1 MVDKN
6 KKDQFYDVFDEIEKS
21 LKASNEQEENEIDDN
36 AKSDD
41 FVEPQ
46 DKELSENEVEKE
58 DLDESIDDGEK
69 NESLDNDEFDDEQEI
84 EEDLEVEDVPD
95 REDDIYARMKR
106 KPSVEDDEP
115 VRTIQGKTT
124 FSKGKEVGDDL
135 LVSKEDRKKPVE
147 EEVDMQDQ
155 VEAEEERRAQ
165 RAEEKEKYRKYREK
179 EQRHRAINEGLYKDA
194 EKYEESQAQAYSSNQ
209 SESLSGID
217 FSSNSDDSPELE
229 REIGT
234 PKFSGVSSKNNNSSQ
249 DDKKKEDNAKKFAE
263 KISETDLE
271 MKNQSVKNQRKTK
284 GKKLNRA
291 FNSSAAQKT
300 SKENTREM
308 FYNNSVSNDG
318 VFLKDS
324 IPDNSSSS
332 PLNDEG
338 QMERFAGRDENRFNK
353 GFSTEISSTMKVK
366 SDFGVNKNASVYGDV
381 SPLNKKNTGDKENSS
396 SDGFKKTNKKLSKSV
411 NKNAQ
416 KRYYKNALNVG
427 LVGNLE
433 TKTQTQ
439 QVVNNTSSLNTNFP
453 KSNTQFNT
461 VNYNKTTLNNSRLE
475 PRLESRNKQ
484 LFANS
489 AGLGMS
495 GTVARVAKDDY
506 SSPISGNGYD
516 AFKGINAKARAFESQ
531 GIVND
536 TVKQSRKFA
545 KLKGDLN
552 FSNSNVG
559 VNQQSLN
566 RPLMSSSAINRNR
579 STTSSFS
586 AKRYGSNS
594 SNFSSTN
601 NSVVDPGVKYVKS
614 NDDYN
619 VPLKGYSDPLS
630 YASVGRKAQ
639 AFESQGIVND
649 TVKQSRKF
657 DKLKAESLDRKDRN
671 IIKSGNSS
679 TTLSSTISV
688 GGNRPAF
695 SSATNTK
702 RTSSRAFNQNN
713 FYSNG
718 MRSKFAAESMK
729 KDVFGIDSI
738 GEDSGYFRSSYR
750 NGDKNYSYQ
759 IGYSYNGI
767 GSSNRSGS
775 INSVGMRNISND
787 SIKNARLYD
796 KLKGPDTF
804 GSISHSY
811 NVRGANPN
819 ILASNYSSTGVFG
832 QNGQAHSP
840 RIGNNLGQSV
850 QYQSFVYG
858 GAGNALNVKSSSAF
872 NSNSINSQSSKLGT
886 NHSPAR
892 NAMAAFAISK
902 GSVFSTNSVNS
913 IRPSNSLNYKDTL
926 LNAKG
931 IEHGIGVVEGK
942 QASDLGSELK
952 NTISGKPSKYKKESS
967 REVISD
973 KRGKLTIARK
983 EAAPGIIENNEK
995 LDGVKYSKKKEQELL
1010 RKNQELKVGKAKY
1023 KANLFG
1029 KDLDEQLQ
1037 DFEDVKKRHEYTK
1050 GGDGVI
1056 RLGRNHELDAL
1067 EKNDSDVFGFSKP
1080 KLDEFGNPIVDDGMS
1095 SISGFKGRVGN
1106 KNDFL
1111 GAKTVNSSIGKNSKM
1126 RVGNGGPLG
1135 GKMKGVG
1142 LTKGNAI
1149 VGNFMSQTGK
1159 TYGKKYDN
1167 PGGTFM
1173 TMPQM
1178 PKVKKASPSIGKGFS
1193 GLLSGA
1199 IAIGGTY
1206 GAGQSYQKS
1215 RHSMPENG
1223 WHVVE
1228 ADMNEEFGNLD
1239 SDFYTEAA
1247 KKMIFA
1253 RQKCYYEIMMGR
1265 EPSDELKEKAR
1276 DDLLPLKELE
1286 NKHIRKVT
1294 LDGVEYSKED
1304 LEFDNV
1310 KEWTEDKLSK
1320 AVGKPVV
1327 LAGKKA
1333 NFRYVDEDWETL
1345 IGEDKFILQSDS
1357 DIVFPDGTGGDAAPA
1372 SFFSNGGSLGSLRGA
1387 DNAQKIWN
1395 ALSDL
1400 GYSEAGIAGIMGNL
1414 MLESGLDPD
1423 IQEIGHSQQGYG
1435 LAQWTSANR
1444 KAGLKAYANSK
1455 GVPISDLQMQVEY
1468 LDLEL
1473 RRDLP
1478 GLYNYLK
1485 TTNDYSAATDRFMNE
1500 YERPGIPNRGQRQSY
1515 AKEIW
1520 GNTRNLQLDEGVS
1533 NTDDDSPEVGF
1544 LDKVFDFII
1553 PTSYADPISDPED
1566 PDSETN
1572 RYADGI
1578 ERAEKRKKEDKK
1590 YKVNGDEK
1598 VMTVKDGRKQKF
1610 IYTPWSR
1617 ITRQGSDQL
1626 KLKQKEESYTSD
1638 GYGTIDGRFA
1648 VAVTPEYGKIGDK
1661 IDAYLDDG
1669 TKIPAIIVDIKNPA
1683 DDNYEA
1689 VGHELSDGTLNVL
1702 EFYTNWEG
1710 RHSNPGEPGSG
1721 NRSEWSGKGVEKIVN
1736 LNDNYLGNTP
1746 GGSDGMEFGDEGANS
1761 GGTGADGVDDD
1772 TTLSAAVS
1780 MSDEEQAGQILFLR
1794 EMLGLGAIG
1803 GFYKYPDNQ
1812 DEYNKYIL
1820 DHVDFAMTGKDAEI
1834 TPNIDFEYVTVS
1846 DTEDRVVE
1854 DENGNQRVEQ
1864 GKKYV
1869 ELVIKNNVQCNLSY
1883 LEQHD
1888 ENFNKWDM
1896 FAKKYGDKIPQSY
1909 IALNSANFEEI
1920 FNIDL
1925 QPQGYASSGSYIT
1938 AGFAGAI
1945 DFNEVTGIP
1954 YLDFAIAVANDDR
1967 HGYSQGPMRDSL
1979 VDFDCSSLVYY
1990 SLQQTMFPQLPKG
2003 AFTTHNMGGVLMG
2016 LGYERHSGAGPFQVG
2031 DILVNSQTHTEMVV
2045 GVAPSGRPITVGA
2058 KSAEG
2063 GGIYGSAGDQTG
2075 REIMVGENYTRW
2087 ESLYRPPKAM
2097 MNAIEQQN
2105 KATEQK
2111 KKIKEEK
2118 AKKEKEKQKKKE
2130 KEKESDN

>member
-1 MVDKN
+1 MSNKKN
-6 KKDQFYDVFDEIEKS
+6 KKDQFYDVFDDIEKK
-21 LKASNEQEENEIDDN
+21 LNE
-36 AKSDD
+36 
-41 FVEPQ
+41 
-46 DKELSENEVEKE
+46 L
-58 DLDESIDDGEK
+58 
-69 NESLDNDEFDDEQEI
+69 NDEDTQ
-84 EEDLEVEDVPD
+84 LEVEDNEHSELFDELDKELQSEDFEQTDQENLEQAVCEPESNKEENFDEQELLDGDENEFEVEDVSD
-95 REDDIYARMKR
+95 RDDIYTRMKN
-106 KPSVEDDEP
+106 KTSVDDDEP
-115 VRTIQGKTT
+115 VRSIQGKTT
-124 FSKGKEVGDDL
+124 LSKGKQVGDELFLD
-135 LVSKEDRKKPVE
+135 KEDRKKPVD

-155 VEAEEERRAQ
+155 VEAEEERRVL
-165 RAEEKEKYRKYREK
+165 RAEEKEKYKKYREK
-179 EQRHRAINEGLYKDA
+179 VQRHRAINEGLYKDA
-194 EKYEESQAQAYSSNQ
+194 EKNKTNQTQAYSSTN
-209 SESLSGID
+209 SESLPGID
-217 FSSNSDDSPELE
+217 FSSTNNDNSFELE
-229 REIGT
+229 RSLDT
-234 PKFSGVSSKNNNSSQ
+234 PKFNGVSSQNNNSSK
-249 DDKKKEDNAKKFAE
+249 DDKKKEDNAKKF
-263 KISETDLE
+263 SEE
-271 MKNQSVKNQRKTK
+271 FSEINSEIEHRQVVN
-284 GKKLNRA
+284 GKKKSKIKPSNN
-291 FNSSAAQKT
+291 FSSQNPFD
-300 SKENTREM
+300 ENTRKM
-308 FYNNSVSNDG
+308 FYNNAITNDG
-318 VFLKDS
+318 IFFKDS
-324 IPDNSSSS
+324 VPNNQPNG

-338 QMERFAGRDENRFNK
+338 QMERFAGRDEKVFNK

-366 SDFGVNKNASVYGDV
+366 SDAGVNKDATVYDDVSLSGEKPKDKGSVTQPIKVDSNISKPNSKKFKKNYYNGSLINNSTNFKTNSSQQSSSANAFTNRTQLNSMNYNNSVFKNRSSSLNVKNIDGNKLLSGSNFIMSGTITHSVKDDYV
-381 SPLNKKNTGDKENSS
+381 SPL
-396 SDGFKKTNKKLSKSV
+396 
-411 NKNAQ
+411 
-416 KRYYKNALNVG
+416 
-427 LVGNLE
+427 
-433 TKTQTQ
+433 
-439 QVVNNTSSLNTNFP
+439 
-453 KSNTQFNT
+453 
-461 VNYNKTTLNNSRLE
+461 
-475 PRLESRNKQ
+475 
-484 LFANS
+484 
-489 AGLGMS
+489 
-495 GTVARVAKDDY
+495 
-506 SSPISGNGYD
+506 SGNGYNAFKNINSKAKDFQDQGIVNDTVKQARKFAKLKNESD
-516 AFKGINAKARAFESQ
+516 AFSARSNDLLETNKSTQMSSVVRKNNSFNQPIGSRRLNSFLEREGSVSANESLSSSGVKVVKVKDDYNVPLNGSSDYSSYKAVNRRAQVFVSQ

-536 TVKQSRKFA
+536 TVKQA
-545 KLKGDLN
+545 K
-552 FSNSNVG
+552 
-559 VNQQSLN
+559 
-566 RPLMSSSAINRNR
+566 
-579 STTSSFS
+579 
-586 AKRYGSNS
+586 
-594 SNFSSTN
+594 
-601 NSVVDPGVKYVKS
+601 
-614 NDDYN
+614 
-619 VPLKGYSDPLS
+619 
-630 YASVGRKAQ
+630 
-639 AFESQGIVND
+639 
-649 TVKQSRKF
+649 KF
-657 DKLKAESLDRKDRN
+657 DILKSDSLARKDRN
-671 IIKSGNSS
+671 IIKAGNSS
-679 TTLSSTISV
+679 TRLSETISV
-688 GGNRPAF
+688 NGGEGIKQ
-695 SSATNTK
+695 SSSNIINN
-702 RTSSRAFNQNN
+702 SSVIGSNHKN
-713 FYSNG
+713 FYSASIN
-718 MRSKFAAESMK
+718 SNFAIQSTK
-729 KDVFGIDSI
+729 KDVFGVDFI
-738 GEDSGYFRSSYR
+738 GKNSGYFKTSYR

-759 IGYSYNGI
+759 VGGYSYN
-767 GSSNRSGS
+767 SLRSG
-775 INSVGMRNISND
+775 NSFNTNKGVDMRNISNNTT
-787 SIKNARLYD
+787 KNARLYE
-796 KLKGPDTF
+796 KLKGNDVVLNNFSSLTDNNQHLSLIYRNSLGVSP
-804 GSISHSY
+804 INNINQSY
-811 NVRGANPN
+811 RLDVDP
-819 ILASNYSSTGVFG
+819 
-832 QNGQAHSP
+832 
-840 RIGNNLGQSV
+840 
-850 QYQSFVYG
+850 
-858 GAGNALNVKSSSAF
+858 
-872 NSNSINSQSSKLGT
+872 SNSFTAKKTMG
-886 NHSPAR
+886 
-892 NAMAAFAISK
+892 AFAASK
-902 GSVFSTNSVNS
+902 GALLSQKASRN
-913 IRPSNSLNYKDTL
+913 IRSSNSLNYKETL

-931 IEHGIGVVEGK
+931 VELGSGVVQNEYS
-942 QASDLGSELK
+942 SDISTELK
-952 NTISGKPSKYKKESS
+952 KSVSDMPSKYKKESS

-983 EAAPGIIENNEK
+983 EAVPGIIENNEK
-995 LDGVKYSKKKEQELL
+995 LDGVKASQRKQEELL
-1010 RKNQELKVGKAKY
+1010 KKNRELKAGKAKY

-1029 KDLDEQLQ
+1029 KDLDEQLK
-1037 DFEDVKKRHEYTK
+1037 DFDDVKKRHEFTK

-1056 RLGRNHELDAL
+1056 RLGRNYDLDSLDANSKSGL
-1067 EKNDSDVFGFSKP
+1067 FGLDKP

-1095 SISGFKGRVGN
+1095 SIPGFKGRVGN

-1126 RVGNGGPLG
+1126 RVGSGGPLG
-1135 GKMKGVG
+1135 GKMKGIG
-1142 LTKGNAI
+1142 LTQGNAI

-1159 TYGKKYDN
+1159 SYGKKYDN
-1167 PGGTFM
+1167 PGGTLM

-1178 PKVKKASPSIGKGFS
+1178 PKIKKAAPTIGKGFT

-1199 IAIGGTY
+1199 IAIGGAY
-1206 GAGQSYQKS
+1206 GAGESYGKS

-1239 SDFYTEAA
+1239 SDFYTVAA
-1247 KKMIFA
+1247 QKMIFA
-1253 RQKCYYEIMMGR
+1253 RQKCYYEMMMGR
-1265 EPSDELKEKAR
+1265 EPSAELKEEAR
-1276 DDLLPLKELE
+1276 DDLLPLKKLE
-1286 NKHIRKVT
+1286 NKHIRRVT
-1294 LDGVEYSKED
+1294 LDGVEYPKDD

-1310 KEWTEDKLSK
+1310 KEWTEEKLSK

-1345 IGEDKFILQSDS
+1345 IGEDKFILQADS
-1357 DIVFPDGTGGDAAPA
+1357 DIVFPDGTSGDAAPA
-1372 SFFSNGGSLGSLRGA
+1372 SFFSNGGALGSLRGA

-1520 GNTRNLQLDEGVS
+1520 GNTRSLQLDEGIS
-1533 NTDDDSPEVGF
+1533 NSDSDSDSGSTVGL
-1544 LDKVFDFII
+1544 LDKVFDFVV
-1553 PTSYADPISDPED
+1553 PTAYADPVRD
-1566 PDSETN
+1566 PDDLNSETN
-1572 RYADGI
+1572 AYADGI
-1578 ERAEKRKKEDKK
+1578 ERAEKRKKGDKK

-1683 DDNYEA
+1683 DENYEA

-1721 NRSEWSGKGVEKIVN
+1721 NRPEWSGKGVEKIVN
-1736 LNDNYLGNTP
+1736 INDNYLGNTP
-1746 GGSDGMEFGDEGANS
+1746 GGSDGMEFGNEGANS
-1761 GGTGADGVDDD
+1761 GGTGADGSGDD
-1772 TTLSAAVS
+1772 TTLPAALS
-1780 MSDEEQAGQILFLR
+1780 MSDDEQAGQLLFLR
-1794 EMLGLGAIG
+1794 EMLGLASIG
-1803 GFYKYPDNQ
+1803 GFYKYPDKQ

-1846 DTEDRVVE
+1846 ETQDRVVE
-1854 DENGNQRVEQ
+1854 DENGNQRVEK

-1920 FNIDL
+1920 FNVEL
-1925 QPQGYASSGSYIT
+1925 KPQGYASSSSYIT

-1967 HGYSQGPMRDSL
+1967 HGYSQGPARDSL

-1990 SLQQTMFPQLPKG
+1990 SLQQTMFPQLPNG
-2003 AFTTHNMGGVLMG
+2003 AFTTHNMGSKLME
-2016 LGYERHSGAGPFQVG
+2016 LGFQRHSGAGPFQVG

-2058 KSAEG
+2058 KSSENNSRFG
-2063 GGIYGSAGDQTG
+2063 KTGDQTG
-2075 REIMVGENYTRW
+2075 REIMVGENYTTW

-2118 AKKEKEKQKKKE
+2118 AKKEKEKKK
-2130 KEKESDN
+2130 DNDD